1 MELALVGNKPDQLK
15 SVKFRRGAKASNSGV
30 EEMIVMQTSP
40 DIHGIRIYH
49 LCPGFFRALVSSG
62 FWNRS
67 PIACFITWP

>member
-40 DIHGIRIYH
+40 DITAFGCIISVRVLYV
-49 LCPGFFRALVSSG
+49 R
-62 FWNRS
+62 W
-67 PIACFITWP
+67 